1 MKTVPP
7 VAPNRA
13 AQFVA
18 ARLREE
24 SLDHDHRIDHESND
38 DSCYLT
44 EADILPD
51 SADEPVDTEPVED
64 ELDTFEPGGKVETLS
79 LVETILKNPRGLQKL
94 IRMPEQQPELI
105 PRFLAISLIGFTFFG
120 VAFSVVLNASAVW
133 PQLSSIPDWLDG
145 TSPSLIEFVPIAA
158 DEGIASRWLDGST
171 LKLIVA
177 YSLGLIAATGVCL
190 PSLYFYGLLAG
201 VKMSMLDVTVH
212 ALKSKAT
219 AAIALIGIL
228 PIYAAV
234 ALGMMVFDA
243 PQSMLT
249 STLWLGLTLP
259 FIAGLWGTQSLYLG
273 FAGLV
278 DTIAAERRC
287 RRACLLRRLV
297 LSWSACY
304 TAVMPVMIYTL
315 WDNFGA

>member
-1 MKTVPP
+1 MKTVAP

-13 AQFVA
+13 AKYIAV
-18 ARLREE
+18 RLEDATANN
-24 SLDHDHRIDHESND
+24 SLAGISNSD
-38 DSCYLT
+38 DDTCYLT
-44 EADILPD
+44 ADDIIDDAIDETDVAETIEDD
-51 SADEPVDTEPVED
+51 SDS
-64 ELDTFEPGGKVETLS
+64 FEQDGKVETLS
-79 LVETILKNPRGLQKL
+79 LVETILKNPRRLQWL
-94 IRMPEQQPELI
+94 IRKPELQPELI

-120 VAFSVVLNASAVW
+120 VAFSVVLNAFGVW
-133 PQLSSIPDWLDG
+133 PQLSPIPNWLDG
-145 TSPSLIEFVPIAA
+145 TATSLIEFVPISA

-171 LKLIVA
+171 LKLIAA

-201 VKMSMLDVTVH
+201 VKMSMLDVTIH
-212 ALKSKAT
+212 SLKSKAT

-234 ALGMMVFDA
+234 ALGMMIFDA

-249 STLWLGLTLP
+249 STLWMGLMLP
-259 FIAGLWGTQSLYLG
+259 FVAGLWGTQSLFLG
-273 FAGLV
+273 FAGLA
-278 DTIAAERRC
+278 DTIPAERRY

-315 WDNFGA
+315 WDYFGA